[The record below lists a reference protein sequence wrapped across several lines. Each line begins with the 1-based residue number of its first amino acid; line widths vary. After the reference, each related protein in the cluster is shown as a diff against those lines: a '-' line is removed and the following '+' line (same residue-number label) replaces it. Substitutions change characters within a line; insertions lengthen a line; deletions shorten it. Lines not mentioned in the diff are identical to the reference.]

1 MEIVSYI
8 VLTQTLFAI
17 VLLTSKR
24 PKWVYDR
31 ILITMLVIIA
41 WVIIGS
47 LFRSANKVNFLFK
60 NFNLVSFTIS
70 LVPLL
75 YLYVRT
81 SLNEHPEFRKKDLLH
96 LIVPAIMLLES
107 IVVPGMYEIEEA
119 MSHTPKIEIGTFIY
133 FGISLVY
140 IMVYMLIIFRKI
152 SRHQEELP
160 NLFSYTS
167 SRITYNWIKIIILLF
182 VFNWVITGI
191 TMMINVL
198 FQNQL
203 INPGLV
209 FFINFGV
216 FSFAISYFG
225 FFQPSIFLA
234 PRSSELVSESPLK
247 RNIEDDKTKYKKSNL
262 TEDRANEYLQKIT
275 TLLESERLYLKPDLA
290 IQEISDKLDVPK
302 HYLTE
307 SLNTYMG
314 KNFYTLINEYRI
326 EEFKS
331 LASDD
336 KNSRLTLLALAY
348 DSGFNSKS
356 AFNLVFKKQTGETPS
371 QFLRTLRAS
380 QVVS

>member
-119 MSHTPKIEIGTFIY
+119 MSHTPKIEIGTFNK
-133 FGISLVY
+133 LTV
-140 IMVYMLIIFRKI
+140 IF
-152 SRHQEELP
+152 
-160 NLFSYTS
+160 
-167 SRITYNWIKIIILLF
+167 
-182 VFNWVITGI
+182 
-191 TMMINVL
+191 
-198 FQNQL
+198 
-203 INPGLV
+203 
-209 FFINFGV
+209 
-216 FSFAISYFG
+216 
-225 FFQPSIFLA
+225 
-234 PRSSELVSESPLK
+234 
-247 RNIEDDKTKYKKSNL
+247 
-262 TEDRANEYLQKIT
+262 
-275 TLLESERLYLKPDLA
+275 PDNR
-290 IQEISDKLDVPK
+290 V
-302 HYLTE
+302 
-307 SLNTYMG
+307 
-314 KNFYTLINEYRI
+314 
-326 EEFKS
+326 
-331 LASDD
+331 
-336 KNSRLTLLALAY
+336 
-348 DSGFNSKS
+348 
-356 AFNLVFKKQTGETPS
+356 
-371 QFLRTLRAS
+371 
-380 QVVS
+380 